1 MYAGP
6 ALFGSRIGRSS
17 FARAIRSSRPSGN
30 LEGTKPALFSVR
42 FRTMRGRAGGYLAVS
57 IALCSARLG
66 LARSPVGVSLSG
78 EHGKEV
84 REWWLAGKGEMRR
97 ENLLLLRGGWRR
109 SYEEEPGG
117 CHKGSSRESCLV
129 VRCLDRSAGASA
141 TPRNLRTNFVFL
153 AKRDAACNVKDK
165 GELQRRELFFACAR
179 SVWLGV
185 TLQTSVTLQEG
196 TSTKRFSSDF
206 PIIQVASEPT
216 WSLGVSF
223 PVL

>member
-1 MYAGP
+1 MPRCYPFVRRACSIWLAYRPVVICSCDSIFSPFWKPGRNE
-6 ALFGSRIGRSS
+6 ACSLFCPIPHHAWTG
-17 FARAIRSSRPSGN
+17 
-30 LEGTKPALFSVR
+30 
-42 FRTMRGRAGGYLAVS
+42 GGYLAVS

-141 TPRNLRTNFVFL
+141 TPRNLRTNFVFW
-153 AKRDAACNVKDK
+153 
-165 GELQRRELFFACAR
+165 R
-179 SVWLGV
+179 SETRLV
-185 TLQTSVTLQEG
+185 T
-196 TSTKRFSSDF
+196 
-206 PIIQVASEPT
+206 
-216 WSLGVSF
+216 
-223 PVL
+223 